1 VEKLKEL
8 LVDINKLR
16 AIAFDFNDL
25 IISIFN
31 KEGIAIFCIF
41 CILIFALASMA
52 ALWAFESGQFKDV
65 EGAKFE
71 MLED

>member
-1 VEKLKEL
+1 M
-8 LVDINKLR
+8 DSLR
-16 AIAFDFNDL
+16 SVAFDFSDL
-25 IISIFN
+25 IISVFN

-41 CILIFALASMA
+41 CILIFAIASA
-52 ALWAFESGQFKDV
+52 AAFWAYENGEFKDI

>member
-1 VEKLKEL
+1 ME
-8 LVDINKLR
+8 KLR
-16 AIAFDFNDL
+16 ALAFDANDL
-25 IISIFN
+25 ILSVFN

-41 CILIFALASMA
+41 CILIFAIASIA
-52 ALWAFESGQFKDV
+52 AYWAYESGQFKDI

>member
-1 VEKLKEL
+1 MVS
-8 LVDINKLR
+8 LR
-16 AIAFDFNDL
+16 ALAFDFSDL
-25 IISIFN
+25 LVNVFN

-41 CILIFALASMA
+41 CVMFFAIASMA
-52 ALWAFESGQFKDV
+52 ALWAFRNGDFQDI

>member
-1 VEKLKEL
+1 MEK
-8 LVDINKLR
+8 IR
-16 AIAFDFNDL
+16 ALAFDFSDL
-25 IISIFN
+25 IIAVFN

-41 CILIFALASMA
+41 CVLIFAMASMA

>member
-1 VEKLKEL
+1 MEK
-8 LVDINKLR
+8 IR
-16 AIAFDFNDL
+16 ALAFDFSDL
-25 IISIFN
+25 IIALFN

-41 CILIFALASMA
+41 CVMIFAMASIA

>member
-1 VEKLKEL
+1 M
-8 LVDINKLR
+8 DISKLR
-16 AIAFDFNDL
+16 AVAFDLNDL
-25 IISIFN
+25 VIAIFN

-41 CILIFALASMA
+41 CILIFALASIA
-52 ALWAFESGQFKDV
+52 AFWAFESGQFRDI